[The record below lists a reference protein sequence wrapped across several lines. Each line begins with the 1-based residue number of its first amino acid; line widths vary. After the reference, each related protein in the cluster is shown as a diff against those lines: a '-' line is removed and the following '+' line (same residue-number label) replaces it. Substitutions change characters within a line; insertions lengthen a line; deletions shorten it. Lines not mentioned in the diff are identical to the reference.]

1 MMRVWRSLKYWLLGF
16 LCGATVACAHTPE
29 DVRRYKASDYEL
41 LVECLH
47 DKDSNVR
54 RAAAERLGEVSDQ
67 KAVPSLVAALKDP
80 HRLVRAKAAS
90 ALGNIG
96 DASAVPAL
104 IEAVRSP
111 DGETSGQAAL
121 ALGRMRG
128 KATAAIPTLLEV
140 FPESP
145 VEERKIEET
154 APPQHLT
161 GTFDFGGASITAPMV
176 STSYIIRTVEVPAAA
191 RALEAITG
199 IDIAD
204 GGTSRAS
211 WRTAIE
217 RRDRNTSQPR

>member
-1 MMRVWRSLKYWLLGF
+1 
-16 LCGATVACAHTPE
+16 
-29 DVRRYKASDYEL
+29 
-41 LVECLH
+41 
-47 DKDSNVR
+47 
-54 RAAAERLGEVSDQ
+54 
-67 KAVPSLVAALKDP
+67 
-80 HRLVRAKAAS
+80 
-90 ALGNIG
+90 
-96 DASAVPAL
+96 
-104 IEAVRSP
+104 
-111 DGETSGQAAL
+111 
-121 ALGRMRG
+121 MRG